1 MVLHTRIYYLDSQ
14 PPPLDKI
21 CSLAPVHMGMMCI
34 IWYWNCIS
42 HFSIVGQADEANFK
56 SEEFGRDETSFDLE
70 WVTES
75 ISEITKFK
83 LQYKDDDFSNE
94 ISDDKSTSWKE
105 LQVVPQKNGEHFY
118 TGKITLKN
126 LSKASRYVAR
136 VSSKND
142 YGYSKYSQPF
152 RFGTKGAGESL
163 PYLLVYSY
171 AIYFIKRF
179 REVEL
184 V

>member
-1 MVLHTRIYYLDSQ
+1 ML
-14 PPPLDKI
+14 
-21 CSLAPVHMGMMCI
+21 
-34 IWYWNCIS
+34 YWNCIF

-56 SEEFGRDETSFDLE
+56 SEEFGRDETAFDLE

-75 ISEITKFK
+75 ITEITKFK
-83 LQYKDDDFSNE
+83 LQYKDDDYSSND

-105 LQVVPQKNGEHFY
+105 FQVVPQKNGEHFY
-118 TGKITLKN
+118 TGKIMLKN

-152 RFGTKGAGESL
+152 RFGTKGAGESC
-163 PYLLVYSY
+163 LLTSLFLLNLFDEKDSENSPHITYNIFYTYVCTKY
-171 AIYFIKRF
+171 
-179 REVEL
+179 
-184 V
+184 